1 MPPLIIIGC
10 PPISAYTMPH
20 HAVARIIS
28 EAPIQ
33 PPVSLVYIAPKVI
46 AGAMHARY
54 TKNEIA
60 TVLKLKFVISSL
72 HHAPSADARRA
83 RCRGRNRTRREPRLP
98 RANLQRLRRRAPAA
112 S

>member
-46 AGAMHARY
+46 AGAMHAVT

-60 TVLKLKFVISSL
+60 TVLKLKFVISFT
-72 HHAPSADARRA
+72 HHVPSV
-83 RCRGRNRTRREPRLP
+83 
-98 RANLQRLRRRAPAA
+98 
-112 S
+112 